1 MCPFCSHD
9 KPEVAVIGNDVAQI
23 VVVTCRECGA
33 IGHDQL
39 VTIGRDMR
47 RICGINGSASTS
59 SIKTAP
65 SVPQLLSLRRR
76 NPPIGTG

>member
-33 IGHDQL
+33 IGPRS
-39 VTIGRDMR
+39 TRDDR
-47 RICGINGSASTS
+47 SGHAAHLWNQRFGVN
-59 SIKTAP
+59 
-65 SVPQLLSLRRR
+65 VEH
-76 NPPIGTG
+76 